1 MLVKTYAAA
10 VQGVDARV
18 ITIETAITRGMQ
30 YCIVGL
36 PDTAVKESHER
47 VKAALMQSGYKVPRT
62 AAVINM
68 APADI
73 RKEGAA
79 YDLPIA
85 ISLLVGTE
93 IIKAPEL
100 DRYMIMG
107 ELSLDGSVQPI
118 RGALPI
124 AIEARARGFRGII
137 LPSANATEAAV
148 VNNLEVYGVDNLR
161 QVADFLDRKS
171 VV

>member
-10 VQGVDARV
+10 VQGIDAQI
-18 ITIETAITRGMQ
+18 ITIETAISKGMQ

-47 VKAALMQSGYKVPRT
+47 VRAALVQSGFTLPRT

-85 ISLLVGTE
+85 VSTRHGH
-93 IIKAPEL
+93 
-100 DRYMIMG
+100 G
-107 ELSLDGSVQPI
+107 
-118 RGALPI
+118 
-124 AIEARARGFRGII
+124 
-137 LPSANATEAAV
+137 
-148 VNNLEVYGVDNLR
+148 
-161 QVADFLDRKS
+161 
-171 VV
+171 

>member
-10 VQGVDARV
+10 VQGIDAQI
-18 ITIETAITRGMQ
+18 ITIETAISKGMQ

-47 VKAALMQSGYKVPRT
+47 VRAALVQSGFTLPRT

-85 ISLLVGTE
+85 VSLLVGTE
-93 IIKAPEL
+93 VIKAPEL

-118 RGALPI
+118 RGALPM
-124 AIEARARGFRGII
+124 AI
-137 LPSANATEAAV
+137 
-148 VNNLEVYGVDNLR
+148 
-161 QVADFLDRKS
+161 
-171 VV
+171 

>member
-10 VQGVDARV
+10 VQGIDAQI
-18 ITIETAITRGMQ
+18 ITIETAISKGMQ

-47 VKAALMQSGYKVPRT
+47 VRAALVQSGFTLPRT

-85 ISLLVGTE
+85 VSLLVGTE
-93 IIKAPEL
+93 VIKAPEL

-118 RGALPI
+118 RGALPM
-124 AIEARARGFRGII
+124 AIEARTRGFKGMI
-137 LPSANATEAAV
+137 LPSANARVMPKTFAV
-148 VNNLEVYGVDNLR
+148 SATVR
-161 QVADFLDRKS
+161 
-171 VV
+171 